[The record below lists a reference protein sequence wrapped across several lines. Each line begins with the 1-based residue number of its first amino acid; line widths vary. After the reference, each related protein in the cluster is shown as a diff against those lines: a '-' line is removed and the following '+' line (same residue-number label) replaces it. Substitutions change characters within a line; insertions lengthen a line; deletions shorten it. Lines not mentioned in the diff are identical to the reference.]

1 MGTAR
6 PRTNQNPTK
15 QKGQPMTTT
24 WEQPIRPM
32 EVYPHALEVW
42 RPVLF
47 IRATSKGWEAMSISG
62 AIWSSEHASI
72 REVPK

>member
-1 MGTAR
+1 V
-6 PRTNQNPTK
+6 NHLWQ
-15 QKGQPMTTT
+15 
-24 WEQPIRPM
+24 QPIRPM

-47 IRATSKGWEAMSISG
+47 IRATTKGWEAMTVSG
-62 AIWSSEHASI
+62 AIWSNEWASI